1 MINLLPPDIKQSYR
15 YAHANVRLVRWVT
28 LSIVALVGLG
38 VIAVGGIL
46 YLQHST
52 DNYRGQVASTQEYLK
67 AQDQKST
74 QKKITE
80 MSNNLKLV
88 TQVLSREVLFSKLL
102 TRLGSV
108 MPSNVIMENLSITQ
122 TTGAINI
129 SAKATD
135 YQAATQVQVN
145 LADPANE
152 IFSKADIVSINCEGD
167 SSSPKYPCRIL
178 IKALFADNNPFLF
191 INSGKDTPS

>member
-1 MINLLPPDIKQSYR
+1 MINLLPPELKQSYR

-28 LSIVALVGLG
+28 LSIIALVGLA
-38 VIAVGGIL
+38 VISVGGIL
-46 YLQHST
+46 FLQHST
-52 DNYRGQVASTQEYLK
+52 DNYRTQAAATQDYLK
-67 AQDQKST
+67 AHHQKDT
-74 QKKITE
+74 QKKVTD

-108 MPSNVIMENLSITQ
+108 MPSNVILDNLSITQ

-145 LADPANE
+145 LADPANR

-167 SSSPKYPCRIL
+167 ANNPKYPCRVI

-191 INSGKDTPS
+191 INNGKDATQ

>member
-1 MINLLPPDIKQSYR
+1 MINLLPPELKQSYR
-15 YAHANVRLVRWVT
+15 YAHANVRLLRWVT
-28 LSIVALVGLG
+28 LSIVALIGLA
-38 VIAVGGIL
+38 VISVGGIL
-46 YLQHST
+46 FLQHST
-52 DNYRGQVASTQEYLK
+52 DNYRSQVATTQEYLK
-67 AQDQKST
+67 AQDQKAT
-74 QKKITE
+74 QAKVAE

-108 MPSNVIMENLSITQ
+108 MPSNVIMDNLSITQ
-122 TTGAINI
+122 TTGAINL

-145 LADPANE
+145 LADPANK

-167 SSSPKYPCRIL
+167 NSNPKYPCRVI
-178 IKALFADNNPFLF
+178 IKALFSDNNPFLF
-191 INSGKDTPS
+191 INNGKDSPS